1 MVVIYSVLGFA
12 AAFLGIMALFRL
24 PRFYDHEKGKLRF
37 KKWIMS
43 GSVKSVVYTCLGI
56 LFILLANG
64 GLDMLPSYI
73 LHTIFS
79 AGTLVGGLLS
89 FVIFGYDHLKYKT
102 KHEKDFAK
110 KKEKRTTAVDDSAVN
125 KIRMLRIQIQEE
137 IKNKEQEA
145 RRMMNDT
152 YLKESAKA
160 EIIHRYADCVHL
172 LQELYAEAS
181 NVLAYLETNG
191 SHFTFDMDE
200 LYVSE
205 SKQSDLQEQ
214 LDKLRAFRQ
223 LNMSRTD
230 ETIEDL
236 VRKYDADF
244 QKIRSDGQRYQQVGR

>member
-1 MVVIYSVLGFA
+1 M
-12 AAFLGIMALFRL
+12 FRL
-24 PRFYDHEKGKLRF
+24 PRFYDHAKGKLQF

-56 LFILLANG
+56 IFILLADSGFEYLLSSLYN
-64 GLDMLPSYI
+64 
-73 LHTIFS
+73 TVFS
-79 AGTLVGGLLS
+79 AGTFLGGLLS
-89 FVIFGYDHLKYKT
+89 FVIFGYNHLKYKT
-102 KHEKDFAK
+102 KHEKEFAK
-110 KKEKRTTAVDDSAVN
+110 KKEKRYAAQDDSAVN
-125 KIRMLRIQIQEE
+125 KVRMLRIQIQEE

-223 LNMSRTD
+223 LNMSSADATID
-230 ETIEDL
+230 EL
-236 VRKYDADF
+236 MKKYDADF
-244 QKIRSDGQRYQQVGR
+244 QKIRSEGQRYQQVGR